1 MNCKISELS
10 SFLVQGLIFQFTT
23 VSNQFVCVFVVVA
36 HYEFY
41 VTFFNSSILLPYSTE
56 RLPFWQ
62 GVEKSWI
69 FSLQFYP
76 CGGWKSFAWISFF
89 IHSKPVS
96 SPLPTYF
103 ITRHS
108 RTHSKLSSLYY
119 CVLMLSWHSGQWEY
133 SRKLFLYQEGQH
145 YRNHIKYV
153 PNSNFPLSRPPKVP
167 GPHQSHP
174 TRGKVWSLNGKK
186 VFLTD
191 CS

>member
-1 MNCKISELS
+1 MNCKISEIS

-23 VSNQFVCVFVVVA
+23 VSNQFVCVFVVAA

-41 VTFFNSSILLPYSTE
+41 VTFFNSSILLHYPTE
-56 RLPFWQ
+56 RFPFWQ
-62 GVEKSWI
+62 GVEENWI
-69 FSLQFYP
+69 FSLRFYP

-108 RTHSKLSSLYY
+108 RAHSKLSSLYC
-119 CVLMLSWHSGQWEY
+119 CVLMPSWHSGQWEY
-133 SRKLFLYQEGQH
+133 SRIFLYQEGQH

-153 PNSNFPLSRPPKVP
+153 PNSNSPYLDPLRFQGHTKATL
-167 GPHQSHP
+167 HE
-174 TRGKVWSLNGKK
+174 GKCEVWMERK
-186 VFLTD
+186 